1 MQAYKNY
8 VKMIVTR
15 TNTKTN
21 IKYSEDPTI
30 FALELANEPH
40 TTDNYEIKRGIAPGT
55 IIKAWIKDM
64 VAFIRTLDTKHMVSS
79 LMRSSACLS
88 QQAQIRTVLQDLRYG
103 VSQTVSRPSISCKR
117 MTLRCSHR
125 SPPAR
130 RGILLAGAT
139 ARPGTTMAARAWTS
153 RETWSWSTLPPCTCV
168 SIHSG
173 PARTRN

>member
-1 MQAYKNY
+1 MHAERQGHLNVEDPTLVSQQIISRREFCNEGISDCMQAYKSY

-64 VAFIRTLDTKHMVSS
+64 VAFIRTLDTSHMVNYLIRLTMLEIPGSTRLDLLTRLGGDMVAFICTLDTNHMVSS
-79 LMRSSACLS
+79 LHHDER
-88 QQAQIRTVLQDLRYG
+88 
-103 VSQTVSRPSISCKR
+103 
-117 MTLRCSHR
+117 
-125 SPPAR
+125 
-130 RGILLAGAT
+130 
-139 ARPGTTMAARAWTS
+139 W
-153 RETWSWSTLPPCTCV
+153 
-168 SIHSG
+168 
-173 PARTRN
+173 